1 MTDAMKTE
9 VYRRGQGQKWPCTP
23 RPRRRG
29 RGVVT
34 QGGNFTHFDDPVTFF
49 HTGFHGCTSCEEAE
63 GLVSEDPPPSR
74 GHWRPTTFPEVTES
88 PLMNLPDHLPPQ
100 ISSHLCVKYF
110 TCWVCILFCSRAT
123 TTFELDWTV
132 WGPISC
138 FRHLAQKQ
146 TSPLSARPHWQRGRA
161 GLRGEQ
167 CVLYVNVSGYVPRS
181 NKSLFLLSSGKKEFT
196 VLNNCWSNY

>member
-1 MTDAMKTE
+1 MEPSYLSPHSLSLCHPPGQWLMTDAMKTE

-123 TTFELDWTV
+123 TTFELDWTR
-132 WGPISC
+132 S
-138 FRHLAQKQ
+138 HLLFF
-146 TSPLSARPHWQRGRA
+146 SPPGSEADFSSERQATLAERQGRTPGRA
-161 GLRGEQ
+161 MCALCE
-167 CVLYVNVSGYVPRS
+167 CVWICSKV
-181 NKSLFLLSSGKKEFT
+181 K
-196 VLNNCWSNY
+196 